1 MQAEIQ
7 LKINVMKNAFFLVSI
22 FTVLL
27 LLDSCNKDSKQNKLP
42 PAAKNEALSV
52 EKALEDHV
60 KTAEK
65 KQPSDFVPKG
75 FVIFD
80 KTEGDLNNDGRND
93 YVLVIKGTDK
103 DKIINDEYRG
113 KLDRNRRGMIILFK
127 TEDGSYEKI
136 LENKSCFSSENED
149 GGVYYAP
156 EMDVS
161 IDKNNLY
168 VNYRHGRYGYWTY
181 TFKYKNSDFQLIGYD
196 SSENRGPIVQSE
208 TSINFLTGKKQFK
221 DNINKD
227 SEDSDE
233 VFQETW
239 SAIDNKKPVFLSE
252 IKDFDRLDF

>member
-1 MQAEIQ
+1 
-7 LKINVMKNAFFLVSI
+7 MKNVFFSVSVFI
-22 FTVLL
+22 ALL
-27 LLDSCNKDSKQNKLP
+27 LFDSCKDSTQNKLP

-52 EKALEDHV
+52 EKALKDHV
-60 KTAEK
+60 KTIEK

-80 KTEGDLNNDGRND
+80 KIEGNLNNDGHKD
-93 YVLVIKGTDK
+93 YVLIIKGTEK
-103 DKIINDEYRG
+103 DKIITHEYRG
-113 KLDRNRRGMIILFK
+113 KLDRNRRGIIVLFK
-127 TEDGSYEKI
+127 TEDGSYNKI
-136 LENKSCFSSENED
+136 VENKSCFSSENED

-168 VNYRHGRYGYWTY
+168 INYMHGRYGYWTY
-181 TFKYKNSDFQLIGYD
+181 TFKYRNNDFQLIGYD
-196 SSENRGPIVQSE
+196 SSYNRGPIVQNE

-227 SEDSDE
+227 SEEDGDE
-233 VFQETW
+233 VFKETW
-239 SAIDNKKPVFLSE
+239 STIDNRKPVLLSE